1 MSLPAL
7 CVCVCMCVCVCVGG
21 GVDLEGPKAMHK
33 QQSEIAQIQVMIS
46 ISSLVHAYITR
57 LVALSKGHK

>member
-1 MSLPAL
+1 
-7 CVCVCMCVCVCVGG
+7 MCVCVYVCVCVLGGGGGG